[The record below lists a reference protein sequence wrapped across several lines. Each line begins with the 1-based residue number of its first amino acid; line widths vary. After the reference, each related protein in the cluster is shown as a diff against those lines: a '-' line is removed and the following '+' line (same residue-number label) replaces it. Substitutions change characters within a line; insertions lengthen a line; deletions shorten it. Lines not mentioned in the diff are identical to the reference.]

1 MIPAAMLSSLIESI
15 DGQLKRGAGV
25 SNSFPRDIFT
35 LSGICTLFGSR
46 RFRVLSHLARACAAL
61 SMGLAISLQWTAT
74 LRVGTADV
82 SVDRDEWCKT
92 VCPCRFS
99 CHDAGRHACHARID
113 TVHAIGVHPRLS
125 SVSPV
130 LFTSSSSPSSAA
142 VDAAAPPPAAAASAP
157 SARRCSEAR
166 RQDGVRDLC

>member
-1 MIPAAMLSSLIESI
+1 MSAMIPAAMLSSLIESI
-15 DGQLKRGAGV
+15 DGQLKRGV
-25 SNSFPRDIFT
+25 SNSFPREIVT

-61 SMGLAISLQWTAT
+61 SMGLAISLHWTAT

-99 CHDAGRHACHARID
+99 CHDACTHAMRALIC
-113 TVHAIGVHPRLS
+113 AILLS
-125 SVSPV
+125 
-130 LFTSSSSPSSAA
+130 
-142 VDAAAPPPAAAASAP
+142 
-157 SARRCSEAR
+157 
-166 RQDGVRDLC
+166 